1 VIPERR
7 EGDPRAE
14 ALRARHSAL
23 FGGAELPVPVESI
36 AADLLGLHVEE
47 REGLEVSGMLVA
59 AERTIRLNAG
69 EARDSPGRRRFTLA
83 HEIAHW
89 VCHCPPNRPV
99 QLILC
104 RPAQVGVSSG
114 DAMEREANVFAAELL
129 MPASE
134 VAAAAASG
142 VGVAEIAARFGVSDV
157 ALAWR
162 LFNLG
167 LAERPPA

>member
-14 ALRARHSAL
+14 ALRGRHSAL
-23 FGGAELPVPVESI
+23 FGGPQVPVPVESI

-47 REGLEVSGMLVA
+47 LEGLEVSGMLVA
-59 AERTIRLNAG
+59 AERTIRLNAV
-69 EARDSPGRRRFTLA
+69 EARETPGRRRFTLA

-129 MPASE
+129 MPETE
-134 VAAAAASG
+134 VTAAIALGAG
-142 VGVAEIAARFGVSDV
+142 VGELAARFGVSEV